1 MYFGVITENNFE
13 KMKTLKNLTL
23 LSCLVLGLSLL
34 TFSCKKDTTTPLKT
48 LDGKFVGTYKVTGDA
63 TDYYLAFN
71 FNVNKTFTIYE
82 QSNLAVGTGSWVL
95 TGDVLTGEFFFDSNP
110 NTTFAFTAVFNPKT
124 GEITSGSWGIQP
136 NITGFAT
143 FTMTKQ

>member
-1 MYFGVITENNFE
+1 
-13 KMKTLKNLTL
+13 MKTLKNLTL

-34 TFSCKKDTTTPLKT
+34 TFSCKKDSTTPLKT

-63 TDYYLAFN
+63 TDYYLAFS
-71 FNVNKTFTIYE
+71 FNANKSFIIYE
-82 QSNLAVGTGSWVL
+82 QSNLAVGTGSWLL

-110 NTTFAFTAVFNPKT
+110 NTKFTFTAIFNSKT
-124 GEITSGSWGIQP
+124 GEITSGSWGIKP
-136 NITGFAT
+136 NVTGFAT

>member
-1 MYFGVITENNFE
+1 
-13 KMKTLKNLTL
+13 MKTLKKLTL

-34 TFSCKKDTTTPLKT
+34 TFSCKKDTPAPLKT

-71 FNVNKTFTIYE
+71 FNANKTFTIYE
-82 QSNLAVGTGSWVL
+82 QSNLAVGVGSWVL

-110 NTTFAFTAVFNPKT
+110 NTTFAFTALFNPKT